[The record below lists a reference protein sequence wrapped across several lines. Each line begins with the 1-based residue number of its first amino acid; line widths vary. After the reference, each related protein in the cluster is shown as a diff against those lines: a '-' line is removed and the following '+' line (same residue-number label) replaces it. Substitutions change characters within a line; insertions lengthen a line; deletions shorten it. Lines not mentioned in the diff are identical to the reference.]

1 VWFCTP
7 KEYTAFTKVS
17 DEYKEMDLAIGLSPI
32 KAQLKNLNFSE
43 DLSINNME
51 TYCKIL
57 KTEDFARSISHKQ
70 VPDKRITYGEYLD
83 EKDTIESI
91 KDRINYNYSSK
102 QETLTISFTDK
113 DPVIAAQIL
122 DSITTELQTVITQ
135 SRHQVIEAAINN
147 AKKQLTEASQLYKI
161 AQKEYASFTDSNNA
175 ITSKS
180 LSEKEHALLRNVT
193 IAKNH
198 YTEAVKQY
206 SRQIALKQRTYQ
218 SFTIIQSNTVPTNSN
233 DHLVSYL
240 LVFIIIGLLATAT
253 FRQYSLKKK
262 SHSLTYDMGDFFSPW
277 SLTLVVWAGEF
288 LLYFLQGTL
297 DPIGPLFVSNFII
310 WLCTFIPAS
319 FLTFILTRDD
329 SLASPIE
336 RGKSIDVNMH
346 LFYALIAVSL
356 LFTILY
362 AKWIYGIVSQFDSE
376 DLLYNIRLY
385 AVYKDESPGILI
397 LTQGLNFSLFLT
409 AIWLYPK
416 ISKWTI
422 VLIVAINL
430 LLEFSMM
437 EKSGILIMILS
448 TLFVLYEKQ
457 IIKLRSIGFTLLG
470 IIVLFFFFNLSKES
484 KDQNSMDFIDF
495 LGIYVTSPIVA
506 FEKLQITITNG
517 WGVNTFN
524 DVFPYLRYFGIHL
537 ESIERLQDFVFVPV
551 PTNVYTIMQ
560 PFYNDFGSMGVAIFG
575 LLYGWGAGF
584 IYRKF
589 YDGSNTYKCIYTF
602 LVEVII
608 IQFYNENLLQQF
620 HIVLETFFFVVLLT
634 ATNHKFFTKVK
645 TDEVVQ

>member
-288 LLYFLQGTL
+288 LLYFLQ
-297 DPIGPLFVSNFII
+297 N
-310 WLCTFIPAS
+310 
-319 FLTFILTRDD
+319 R
-329 SLASPIE
+329 
-336 RGKSIDVNMH
+336 K
-346 LFYALIAVSL
+346 
-356 LFTILY
+356 
-362 AKWIYGIVSQFDSE
+362 
-376 DLLYNIRLY
+376 
-385 AVYKDESPGILI
+385 
-397 LTQGLNFSLFLT
+397 
-409 AIWLYPK
+409 
-416 ISKWTI
+416 
-422 VLIVAINL
+422 
-430 LLEFSMM
+430 
-437 EKSGILIMILS
+437 
-448 TLFVLYEKQ
+448 
-457 IIKLRSIGFTLLG
+457 
-470 IIVLFFFFNLSKES
+470 
-484 KDQNSMDFIDF
+484 
-495 LGIYVTSPIVA
+495 
-506 FEKLQITITNG
+506 
-517 WGVNTFN
+517 
-524 DVFPYLRYFGIHL
+524 YL
-537 ESIERLQDFVFVPV
+537 
-551 PTNVYTIMQ
+551 
-560 PFYNDFGSMGVAIFG
+560 
-575 LLYGWGAGF
+575 
-584 IYRKF
+584 
-589 YDGSNTYKCIYTF
+589 
-602 LVEVII
+602 
-608 IQFYNENLLQQF
+608 
-620 HIVLETFFFVVLLT
+620 
-634 ATNHKFFTKVK
+634 
-645 TDEVVQ
+645 